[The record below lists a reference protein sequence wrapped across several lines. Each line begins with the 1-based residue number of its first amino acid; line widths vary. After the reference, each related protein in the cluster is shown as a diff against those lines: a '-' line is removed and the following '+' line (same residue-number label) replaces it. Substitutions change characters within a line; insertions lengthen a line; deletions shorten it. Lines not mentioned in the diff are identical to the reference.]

1 MGGLG
6 PMTPVLS
13 SSGFPWLPV
22 LHLPI
27 RSFILSFLQQLLASW
42 AASWAIG
49 TETIITWI
57 QPSKKYVEEGVEG
70 QTTTRLEK
78 SLEGLVT

>member
-6 PMTPVLS
+6 PMTRVLS

-22 LHLPI
+22 LHLHV
-27 RSFILSFLQQLLASW
+27 RSFIHSFSQQLLAPW
-42 AASWAIG
+42 AVCWATG
-49 TETIITWI
+49 TEKITTWI

-70 QTTTRLEK
+70 QITTRLEK
-78 SLEGLVT
+78 RLEGLVN